1 MPANFVLK
9 NIAEESRLIKR
20 RVYIAATMI
29 MLFILFIFLRLFY
42 LQVLQHEHFITLS
55 QNNRIK
61 VLPIPP
67 TRGLIY
73 SRDNILLAEN
83 QPAFSLEI
91 IPEQVENMDEVI
103 KALARIVSIQDEDT
117 RRFYKLLKE
126 KRRHDSVPLR
136 YNLDEIEVANFA
148 VN

>member
-20 RVYIAATMI
+20 RVYIAATI
-29 MLFILFIFLRLFY
+29 IVLFIPFILSRLFY

-61 VLPIPP
+61 VLPLPP

-91 IPEQVENMDEVI
+91 VPERVD
-103 KALARIVSIQDEDT
+103 
-117 RRFYKLLKE
+117 
-126 KRRHDSVPLR
+126 
-136 YNLDEIEVANFA
+136 NLDQVVARLA
-148 VN
+148 GIITVQEEDR